1 MLLRFGC
8 WCGSIGTARMARAVA
23 MAVVVVV
30 KGAAVARAR
39 GAQAGRRSRH
49 LQNYGV
55 NVGGSAA
62 LGGGM
67 VMCELCDFFS
77 KSEIKINK

>member
-1 MLLRFGC
+1 
-8 WCGSIGTARMARAVA
+8 MARAVA

-62 LGGGM
+62 G
-67 VMCELCDFFS
+67 
-77 KSEIKINK
+77 KISGLTLEVPPP